1 MPLYPPRQSPV
12 WLSLSGG
19 NWLGLNLR
27 VVFHLAMIPRPDLES
42 PDMRADL
49 RPYWVKKAWLG
60 FRTAW
65 INYFLRPRCASLGCC
80 PNIMNPWYVDISGNN
95 IHIGHSF
102 TAVGEAAQRIKIG
115 VWGRAPGEGRL
126 TIGDAVLMSPGVRI
140 ACSDGIHIGDG
151 VMMANGVY
159 VTDSDWHGLYDRV
172 ARAEQATPVVIGA
185 NAWLGDGAKVLKGVT
200 IGENSIVAAGAVVT
214 RDVPANTV
222 VAGNPAQVVKELDP
236 NEARYTRTDL
246 YQDPHSAA
254 AFYDGV
260 DREVLGNNGLLRWLI
275 SCVYPASR
283 RGS

>member
-1 MPLYPPRQSPV
+1 
-12 WLSLSGG
+12 
-19 NWLGLNLR
+19 
-27 VVFHLAMIPRPDLES
+27 
-42 PDMRADL
+42 MRADL

-60 FRTAW
+60 FRMAW
-65 INYFLRPRCASLGCC
+65 INYFLRPRCASLGPC
-80 PNIMNPWYVDISGNN
+80 PNIMNPWYVDISGEN

-102 TAVGEAAQRIKIG
+102 TAVGEAAQHVKIG

-140 ACSDGIHIGDG
+140 ACSDDIRIGDG

-172 ARAEQATPVVIGA
+172 ARADHPTPVVIGR

-200 IGENSIVAAGAVVT
+200 VGENSIVAAGAVVT

-236 NEARYTRTDL
+236 TQPRYTRTDL
-246 YQDPHSAA
+246 YQDPHGAA
-254 AFYDGV
+254 AFYDRV
-260 DREVLGNNGLLRWLI
+260 DREVLSGNGLLRWLL
-275 SCVYPASR
+275 SCVYP
-283 RGS
+283 GSQRSG